1 MSTEVLS
8 VRISKGLKKE
18 AEKLDIDVKS
28 IVERALV
35 NAIEQAKK
43 KRLEDAIDMLLR
55 EIGEISEEE
64 WARAVKECRME
75 R

>member
-64 WARAVKECRME
+64 WVRAVKECRME